1 MLVSQ
6 ALLTMLLEYICALHG
21 QEMRERWERKRHK
34 KNKRLCESVG
44 ERKLMRKV
52 ESERKR
58 KGRRKR

>member
-1 MLVSQ
+1 
-6 ALLTMLLEYICALHG
+6 MLLEYICALHG